1 MRALIVALIVVPSIA
16 LAGATKCR
24 DSSGRVF
31 ITDGACPGGAR
42 IEKVQQ
48 QEYIPEER
56 RIAAQRLRES
66 NRAQARAIDAERDAE
81 LAQNRIRFSE
91 ALRKEEETRASKASQ
106 DRNRRKQEQCVE
118 LAKQGSLAKHQAMA
132 IGCDWAFQAD
142 ESVQRDR
149 ADREQTKFKPPPI
162 VSSCDKGGCWDT
174 SGNRYNNAG
183 GGNAVRQDGKFCRMV
198 GDRLHCN

>member
-1 MRALIVALIVVPSIA
+1 MRTLFLALIVAPSIA

-31 ITDGACPGGAR
+31 ITDGVCPGGAR

-66 NRAQARAIDAERDAE
+66 NNAQARSIDAQRDAE
-81 LAQNRIRFSE
+81 LAQNRARLSE
-91 ALRKEEETRASKASQ
+91 SFRQADEAQAAKASQ
-106 DRNRRKQEQCVE
+106 DQERRKQEQCVE
-118 LAKQGSLAKHQAMA
+118 LAKQGRRARHQAMA
-132 IGCDWAFQAD
+132 IGCDWGFEAEAAA
-142 ESVQRDR
+142 QRDR
-149 ADREQTKFKPPPI
+149 TIREQAQNRPPPV
-162 VSSCDKGGCWDT
+162 VSRCDNSGCWDT

-183 GGNAVRQDGKFCRMV
+183 GGNAYRQDGKLCRMV